1 MFQENKRL
9 YLKKYGFEHLQLK
22 AVLFDMDGVLFNSMP
37 YHAKSWSDAVKK
49 FHLDM
54 SPEEAYEYEGRTG
67 KSTINLL
74 ARRSW
79 GRDAT
84 EQELKNIYQEKC
96 KIFNSFPEAERIDGA
111 FELVEKVREDGFQ
124 TVLVTGSGQVSLL
137 GRLNRNFP
145 EMFQKDL
152 MVTSF
157 DVKHGKPSPE
167 PYLKG
172 LFKANIHPWEAIVI
186 ENAPLGIRSAVAAKI
201 FTVAVNTG
209 PLPDEKLLREGA
221 NILFHSMEDLT
232 NSWEMLRDEIL

>member
-1 MFQENKRL
+1 MFEEIKKQ
-9 YLKKYGFEHLQLK
+9 YLDKYGFEHLRLK

-37 YHAKSWSDAVKK
+37 YHAGSWSAAVTK
-49 FHLDM
+49 FNLDM
-54 SPEEAYEYEGRTG
+54 TAEEAYEYEGRTG

-79 GRDAT
+79 GRDVT
-84 EQELKNIYQEKC
+84 EKEFKDIYQEKC
-96 KIFNSFPEAERIDGA
+96 RIFNSFPEAERMQGSL
-111 FELVEKVREDGFQ
+111 ELVRKVRNDGFQ
-124 TVLVTGSGQVSLL
+124 IVLVTGSGQVSLL
-137 GRLNRNFP
+137 GRLNRKFP
-145 EMFQKDL
+145 GLFQKDL

-172 LFKANIHPWEAIVI
+172 LYKASIRPWEAIVI

-209 PLPDEKLLREGA
+209 PLPDKKLLDEGA
-221 NILFHSMEDLT
+221 NVLFHSMQELADG
-232 NSWEMLRDEIL
+232 WELLRDELS